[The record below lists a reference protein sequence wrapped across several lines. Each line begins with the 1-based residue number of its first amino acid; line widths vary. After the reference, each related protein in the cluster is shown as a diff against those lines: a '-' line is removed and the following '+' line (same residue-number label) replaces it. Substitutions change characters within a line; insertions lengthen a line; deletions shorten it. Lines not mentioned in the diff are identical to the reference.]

1 MKKLQ
6 KEIEDIDRR
15 EKEEMN
21 KYQMLMDEND
31 QKMKIELDNLEN
43 NIKEEKRINE
53 KKIKEKFEKLLEDNK
68 KDLSF
73 LEKVHNNRINEL
85 RNELNNLS

>member
-53 KKIKEKFEKLLEDNK
+53 KKIKEKFEKLLEYNK
-68 KDLSF
+68 KVLSF